1 MCVRVS
7 ERAIE
12 CARRRRQAAI
22 FRCTRARL
30 RAGLA
35 NLWASEVDDRAVVL
49 KQVNFLDCWNVIH
62 AETLERVLQAFVI
75 CSGGLVHGLLLPP
88 NRALAS
94 SSDRGL

>member
-1 MCVRVS
+1 VRGGGGKQRFSGAHVRGS
-7 ERAIE
+7 GPAS
-12 CARRRRQAAI
+12 
-22 FRCTRARL
+22 
-30 RAGLA
+30 A